1 HDQSPDVLKLAA
13 SHPAMN
19 EDLALALLSRRDVP
33 AAALENLSKNGP
45 AMKHRPVQTALVSH
59 PKTPRH
65 VSLPIARHLYTFEL
79 MQIALTPAV
88 PADVKRAVE
97 DAITMRLES
106 TSTGERLALAKRGS
120 TRVAAALL
128 VDKEPGVMQAALVNP
143 FM

>member
-1 HDQSPDVLKLAA
+1 MSRHPRRSQARHSEQDPRAAELERMIHDRSPDVLKLAA

-88 PADVKRAVE
+88 PADVK
-97 DAITMRLES
+97 
-106 TSTGERLALAKRGS
+106 
-120 TRVAAALL
+120 
-128 VDKEPGVMQAALVNP
+128 
-143 FM
+143 